1 MQTKNW
7 LLKKLNQAL
16 YASTKL
22 LQTTSA
28 LHWGIKD
35 CKDKVDSYLLL
46 QITMPQTS
54 LLYTNFRLT
63 LPAFPSY
70 LPINLPLI
78 VWHHIFVVAI
88 KNLERKV
95 HPNASP

>member
-46 QITMPQTS
+46 QSHILDEEPDYSS
-54 LLYTNFRLT
+54 LLYTNGRDAAGFSNPGGL
-63 LPAFPSY
+63 A
-70 LPINLPLI
+70 
-78 VWHHIFVVAI
+78 VMWWA
-88 KNLERKV
+88 
-95 HPNASP
+95 